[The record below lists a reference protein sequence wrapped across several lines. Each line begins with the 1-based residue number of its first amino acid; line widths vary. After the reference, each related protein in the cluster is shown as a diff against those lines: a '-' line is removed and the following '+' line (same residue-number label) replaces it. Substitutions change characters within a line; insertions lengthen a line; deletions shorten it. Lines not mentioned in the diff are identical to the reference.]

1 MFLIL
6 ASSSHLLVAA
16 VGAVHLEGAG
26 SVPYAVTT
34 EGDKMFR
41 RLVDSRRVGET
52 RQAVE
57 DGGQRRRISD
67 RLH

>member
-1 MFLIL
+1 MFLIF

-16 VGAVHLEGAG
+16 VGAVHLECAG
-26 SVPYAVTT
+26 SVLYAGTT
-34 EGDKMFR
+34 EGDKMFGR
-41 RLVDSRRVGET
+41 RVDSRRVGET
-52 RQAVE
+52 RKAVE